1 MDMGGTKR
9 KAVVKESGVNNG
21 PAFCPF
27 QEIPQVT
34 QVSVTTSHSVP
45 GTVLIQDK
53 HLARTEP
60 PLHKPTNQTAALKA
74 K

>member
-45 GTVLIQDK
+45 STVLIQDK

-60 PLHKPTNQTAALKA
+60 ALHKPTNRRVKA